1 MELVVSKQNML
12 QWRLTDNPF
21 GVDTTMSNDCQRI
34 RALVRS
40 QKLTPGSPQQ
50 QLVDAH
56 LATCADCTHAL
67 YGTHHTLLGG
77 LLNPP
82 NRASTRDML
91 ALLLKRP
98 SPVTPTDDIPI
109 ASDVPAPAA
118 EPPPA
123 AVPDAPGAAS
133 PRAAQPKPQP
143 RPQGKVASTRPAS
156 FGALTWALI
165 VVGGVLVAA
174 IAAYGGDVRALIQN
188 STRIYRNLGVI
199 STARGTVPVVPTAD
213 ARAETVATV
222 APPQPVP
229 LLTTFDKPM
238 TILLLGSDRRPA
250 ESTPSRTDAILLL
263 AIDPVKQRIS
273 MLSLPRDLLV
283 SIPGYGW
290 ARINAAHVYGD
301 VYPALGGGFALAQ
314 QTISQVVGVPID
326 YTILVDFQGFI
337 NVIDTLGGVPVQV
350 TKSLYDPR
358 FPTMDYKFREV
369 SFEPGTFMMDGNTTL
384 TYSRIRHPDND
395 FERMTRQQAVIAGIA
410 NQLRAGNFLQTVETT
425 AQVTD
430 ALIGHATTNMPRD
443 VIIALAWQ
451 MRATPGANF
460 SFHVFRDIVYGTG
473 ENRYA
478 MYPVEGAIPRI
489 VKEWQGTP

>member
-1 MELVVSKQNML
+1 
-12 QWRLTDNPF
+12 
-21 GVDTTMSNDCQRI
+21 MSNDCQRI

-50 QLVDAH
+50 HLVDAH
-56 LATCADCTHAL
+56 LADCAECTRAL
-67 YGTHHTLLGG
+67 YGTHQTLLGG

-91 ALLLKRP
+91 AFLLKRP
-98 SPVTPTDDIPI
+98 T
-109 ASDVPAPAA
+109 AVPPADEHAAPAEA
-118 EPPPA
+118 SAGSATPA
-123 AVPDAPGAAS
+123 AVAEPSADAG
-133 PRAAQPKPQP
+133 PRHAMAHPKPAKPAKPAPRQPIKLAQPRQ
-143 RPQGKVASTRPAS
+143 ST
-156 FGALTWALI
+156 FGSLTWALI
-165 VVGGVLVAA
+165 VIGGILVAL

-188 STRIYRNLGVI
+188 GTRIYTNLGVI
-199 STARGTVPVVPTAD
+199 SSATSESPAAPSTDVSAGTTIPATSAQPEPV
-213 ARAETVATV
+213 
-222 APPQPVP
+222 
-229 LLTTFDKPM
+229 LTTFDKPL

-250 ESTPSRTDAILLL
+250 ESSPSRTDAIILL
-263 AIDPVKQRIS
+263 AIDPTKQRIA
-273 MLSLPRDLLV
+273 MLSIPRDLLV

-314 QTISQVVGVPID
+314 QTIGQVVGVPID
-326 YTILVDFQGFI
+326 YTLLVDFQGFI
-337 NVIDTLGGVPVQV
+337 NIIDTMGGVPVQV

-369 SFEPGTFMMDGNTTL
+369 SFEPGTFTMDGITTL

-410 NQLRAGNFLQTVETT
+410 NRLREGNFLQTVETT
-425 AQVTD
+425 AQLTD
-430 ALIGHATTNMPRD
+430 ALIGHATTTMPRD
-443 VIIALAWQ
+443 LIIALAWQ
-451 MRATPGANF
+451 MRATPGGNF

>member
-1 MELVVSKQNML
+1 
-12 QWRLTDNPF
+12 
-21 GVDTTMSNDCQRI
+21 
-34 RALVRS
+34 
-40 QKLTPGSPQQ
+40 
-50 QLVDAH
+50 
-56 LATCADCTHAL
+56 
-67 YGTHHTLLGG
+67 
-77 LLNPP
+77 
-82 NRASTRDML
+82 
-91 ALLLKRP
+91 
-98 SPVTPTDDIPI
+98 
-109 ASDVPAPAA
+109 
-118 EPPPA
+118 
-123 AVPDAPGAAS
+123 
-133 PRAAQPKPQP
+133 
-143 RPQGKVASTRPAS
+143 
-156 FGALTWALI
+156 
-165 VVGGVLVAA
+165 
-174 IAAYGGDVRALIQN
+174 
-188 STRIYRNLGVI
+188 
-199 STARGTVPVVPTAD
+199 
-213 ARAETVATV
+213 
-222 APPQPVP
+222 
-229 LLTTFDKPM
+229 
-238 TILLLGSDRRPA
+238 
-250 ESTPSRTDAILLL
+250 L
-263 AIDPVKQRIS
+263 AIDPTKQRIS

-369 SFEPGTFMMDGNTTL
+369 SFEPGTFTMDGITTL

-410 NQLRAGNFLQTVETT
+410 NRLRAGNFLETVATT
-425 AQVTD
+425 AQITD
-430 ALIGHATTNMPRD
+430 ALIGHATTTMPRD

-451 MRATPGANF
+451 MRATPGSNF

>member
-1 MELVVSKQNML
+1 MVMSKQNML
-12 QWRLTDNPF
+12 QWRLTDKPF

-56 LATCADCTHAL
+56 LTDCAECTRAL
-67 YGTHHTLLGG
+67 YGTHQTLLGG

-98 SPVTPTDDIPI
+98 DAETPSQDHSAP
-109 ASDVPAPAA
+109 AEAAPGSPAPIPKA
-118 EPPPA
+118 EA
-123 AVPDAPGAAS
+123 SADGGA
-133 PRAAQPKPQP
+133 
-143 RPQGKVASTRPAS
+143 RPAS
-156 FGALTWALI
+156 AHPKPAFRPPVKVTPVNQNSFGSLTWALI
-165 VVGGVLVAA
+165 VIGGILVAL

-188 STRIYRNLGVI
+188 GARIYANLGVI
-199 STARGTVPVVPTAD
+199 STATSESPVVPTPNTPAGS
-213 ARAETVATV
+213 VATA
-222 APPQPVP
+222 APVQPEPV
-229 LLTTFDKPM
+229 LTVFDKPL

-250 ESTPSRTDAILLL
+250 ESSPSRTDAIILL
-263 AIDPVKQRIS
+263 AIDPTKQRIS

-369 SFEPGTFMMDGNTTL
+369 TFEPGTFTMDGITTL

-410 NQLRAGNFLQTVETT
+410 NRLRAGTLLETVATT
-425 AQVTD
+425 AQIPA
-430 ALIGHATTNMPRD
+430 ALIGHATTTMPRD

-451 MRATPGANF
+451 MRATPGSNF

>member
-1 MELVVSKQNML
+1 MVMSKQNML
-12 QWRLTDNPF
+12 QWRLTDKPF
-21 GVDTTMSNDCQRI
+21 GVDTIMSNDCQRI
-34 RALVRS
+34 RTLVRS

-50 QLVDAH
+50 HLVDAH
-56 LATCADCTHAL
+56 LAECAACTQAL
-67 YGTHHTLLGG
+67 YGTHQTLLGG

-98 SPVTPTDDIPI
+98 S
-109 ASDVPAPAA
+109 APAQVDERVDSPDASAPVAAPVAPIKPDPTEEPRPRA
-118 EPPPA
+118 EP
-123 AVPDAPGAAS
+123 S
-133 PRAAQPKPQP
+133 KPKP
-143 RPQGKVASTRPAS
+143 RRPANATPPTPGS
-156 FGALTWALI
+156 FGALTWAL
-165 VVGGVLVAA
+165 VVIGGVLVAL

-188 STRIYRNLGVI
+188 STRIYHNLGII
-199 STARGTVPVVPTAD
+199 STAKGTAP
-213 ARAETVATV
+213 V
-222 APPQPVP
+222 APTISADGAIIATAVPAQPVP
-229 LLTTFDKPM
+229 LLATFDKPL

-250 ESTPSRTDAILLL
+250 ESTPSRTDAIILL

-337 NVIDTLGGVPVQV
+337 DVIDTLGGVPVQV

-369 SFEPGTFMMDGNTTL
+369 SFEPGTFTMDGITTL

-395 FERMTRQQAVIAGIA
+395 FERMTRQQAVIAAIA
-410 NQLRAGNFLQTVETT
+410 NQLRAGNFLQTVDTT
-425 AQVTD
+425 AHITD

-443 VIIALAWQ
+443 AIIALAWQ